1 MPLSSQG
8 EAHLAHPL
16 TRVLSSFF
24 LFPSLFFFF
33 IINESRD
40 DISSG
45 AKLAAKQGNL
55 LGNPHLA
62 TRDEQPPV
70 TRRYTTAI
78 GFCLCNNAKS
88 REYFSSYLTRDRIG
102 RDEKLR
108 LVVCNTRACVCVCAR
123 INPSAS
129 NRTSW
134 TGRGLKSR
142 PTRWKVN
149 CAWNEPARD
158 LAAALPRTNSK
169 ELVGD
174 ENIFISA
181 ILFAWMKQRRDQG
194 SFVMRW
200 PFYQLSYLGRFGER
214 GGCGPRGN
222 IARGMELGL
231 NRRGGGRYV
240 FIACNYVDF
249 FVDTAVWILREMK
262 IWADI
267 YC

>member
-108 LVVCNTRACVCVCAR
+108 LVVCNTRACVCVCTHQPFR
-123 INPSAS
+123 LES
-129 NRTSW
+129 NIVD
-134 TGRGLKSR
+134 GGGGGLKSR

-149 CAWNEPARD
+149 CA
-158 LAAALPRTNSK
+158 
-169 ELVGD
+169 
-174 ENIFISA
+174 
-181 ILFAWMKQRRDQG
+181 
-194 SFVMRW
+194 
-200 PFYQLSYLGRFGER
+200 
-214 GGCGPRGN
+214 
-222 IARGMELGL
+222 
-231 NRRGGGRYV
+231 
-240 FIACNYVDF
+240 
-249 FVDTAVWILREMK
+249 
-262 IWADI
+262 
-267 YC
+267 